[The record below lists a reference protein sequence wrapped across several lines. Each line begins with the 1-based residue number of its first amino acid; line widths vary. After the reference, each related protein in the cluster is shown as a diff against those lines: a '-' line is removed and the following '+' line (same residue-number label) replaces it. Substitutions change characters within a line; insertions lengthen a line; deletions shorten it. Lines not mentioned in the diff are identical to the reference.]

1 MNRQSDARLNAQ
13 SAAPSAIP
21 GVVFSGTTDGH
32 ERAYASADGHI
43 LWDFDTA
50 GSGYRTINGINDQA
64 GGPID
69 VSSGTVADGMLFMM
83 SGYLG
88 NLGGRSNDVL
98 LAFSVDGR

>member
-1 MNRQSDARLNAQ
+1 V
-13 SAAPSAIP
+13 APPRGEA
-21 GVVFSGTTDGH
+21 
-32 ERAYASADGHI
+32 
-43 LWDFDTA
+43 
-50 GSGYRTINGINDQA
+50 INGINDQT

-69 VSSGTVADGMLFMM
+69 VSSGTVAGGMLFMM